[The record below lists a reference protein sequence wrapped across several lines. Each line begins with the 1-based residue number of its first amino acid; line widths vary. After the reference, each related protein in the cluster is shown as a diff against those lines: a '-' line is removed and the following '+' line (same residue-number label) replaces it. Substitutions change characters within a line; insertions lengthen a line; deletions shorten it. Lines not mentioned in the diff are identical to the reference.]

1 MGSVASTN
9 PLASNNNNGLADLLQ
24 NLTNENSPLLSTLSS
39 PKIQA
44 ALQNGPASDIVEIS
58 DQALQLQATDALFGI
73 SNPTTSPT
81 DSLFSALASI
91 NSNETSSAAGSPLNP
106 GSPLADQL
114 AAYQGNMQ
122 TQEMQTLF
130 ASTPAATPTAI
141 PSSLYDVFA

>member
-24 NLTNENSPLLSTLSS
+24 NLSNEYSPLLSTLSS
-39 PKIQA
+39 PTVQA
-44 ALQNGPASDIVEIS
+44 ALQNAPASDIAEIS
-58 DQALQLQATDALFGI
+58 DQALQLQATDALLGI

-91 NSNETSSAAGSPLNP
+91 NSNDASGSALNP

-130 ASTPAATPTAI
+130 GSTPAATPTAI
-141 PSSLYDVFA
+141 PNSLYDVFA

>member
-9 PLASNNNNGLADLLQ
+9 TPASNTNNGLADLLQ

-39 PKIQA
+39 PKVQA
-44 ALQNGPASDIVEIS
+44 ALENAPASDIVEIS

-73 SNPTTSPT
+73 SNTTTSPT
-81 DSLFSALASI
+81 DSLFSALASA
-91 NSNETSSAAGSPLNP
+91 NSNETSSASGSSLNP
-106 GSPLADQL
+106 GAPLADQL

-130 ASTPAATPTAI
+130 GSTPSTTPTATS
-141 PSSLYDVFA
+141 SSLYDVFA

>member
-39 PKIQA
+39 PAVQS
-44 ALQNGPASDIVEIS
+44 ALQNAPASDIVEIS
-58 DQALQLQATDALFGI
+58 DQALQLQATDALLGI

-91 NSNETSSAAGSPLNP
+91 NSNDTSSASGSSLNP

-130 ASTPAATPTAI
+130 GSTPAATPTAI
-141 PSSLYDVFA
+141 PNSLYDVFA